1 MFGDKGFTKSG
12 EDKLVFTGNNQYL
25 GDSIVRG
32 GVLEINGYNGPS
44 KFQLHAGE
52 LTGYGRIADVQQTG
66 GWLNNEGNLTI
77 TGNYSMQIAADQQQ
91 NAGFKARFGNLLTVT
106 GTANLAGTLNLFDE
120 VPLDQPLITAQ
131 GSQTTVLRAQQG
143 IQREFDTYRSTNPLF
158 ELTQVSYRPE
168 LNTAGEVL
176 RATDSLKTDVVI
188 TAKRKS
194 AETVAALA
202 PELEGREQVARNLDA
217 VLAGLD
223 QKQQLTT
230 LEDAEK
236 VFANRLFNNFA
247 QTVRYNNAES
257 TVSTQALNQLFHQFD
272 PSFYANTILNV
283 AEESSQQERQ
293 FAQRLATMQPKQVW
307 FSGDYQSYD
316 MDYAGLNSERR
327 THHQGAGIATKL
339 AGVTLAAQADL
350 SQMDLADRLNMG
362 TQNRTES
369 KGYALTLGAAQQ
381 FGSDLSVA
389 AWLKGMHVNVDAQR
403 SHAQAQKVEFDGQM
417 YAAGLRLDYSY
428 PLNQKMQIQ
437 PYLDASFQH
446 YAHADQTKHDVV
458 NSLDDLVMQRWN
470 LGAGVQANY

>member
-1 MFGDKGFTKSG
+1 M
-12 EDKLVFTGNNQYL
+12 
-25 GDSIVRG
+25 
-32 GVLEINGYNGPS
+32 
-44 KFQLHAGE
+44 
-52 LTGYGRIADVQQTG
+52 
-66 GWLNNEGNLTI
+66 
-77 TGNYSMQIAADQQQ
+77 
-91 NAGFKARFGNLLTVT
+91 
-106 GTANLAGTLNLFDE
+106 
-120 VPLDQPLITAQ
+120 
-131 GSQTTVLRAQQG
+131 
-143 IQREFDTYRSTNPLF
+143 
-158 ELTQVSYRPE
+158 
-168 LNTAGEVL
+168 L

-446 YAHADQTKHDVV
+446 YAHADQTKHDAV